1 VCSEDDSERKKE
13 DLAQLLAQHTCLE
26 RNKRCLLA
34 YVKTR
39 ADELLRLR
47 WECGTSV
54 LQPHLQVTEFIH
66 DFCLVSLLLMSG
78 RHGLA
83 VQKRDY
89 PSLASSPLLLTREF
103 RASSQEKV
111 SQQELNLIKEYDNL
125 LSSYIQDTDVAIT
138 DDLEPPKS
146 TKITVRVLQDVG
158 EWSTEDGFVDL
169 SKDTV
174 HHVNRSDVQHLIRQ
188 GLLLQI
194 S

>member
-1 VCSEDDSERKKE
+1 MIWLPKRVII
-13 DLAQLLAQHTCLE
+13 HPPPPPPPFPTC
-26 RNKRCLLA
+26 
-34 YVKTR
+34 
-39 ADELLRLR
+39 
-47 WECGTSV
+47 
-54 LQPHLQVTEFIH
+54 
-66 DFCLVSLLLMSG
+66 
-78 RHGLA
+78 
-83 VQKRDY
+83 
-89 PSLASSPLLLTREF
+89 EF
-103 RASSQEKV
+103 RAPPQEKV

-125 LSSYIQDTDVAIT
+125 LSSYIVDTGVAIT

-194 S
+194 L